1 MARYLVHGSYSVNG
15 ISGVLKDGG
24 SGRVQAVEKL
34 ISSVGGRLISF
45 DFAFGKDDFFVIA
58 ELPGNAEAAAVAMT
72 VGATGAASVQTTPLL
87 SAQDVDAAVKLHP
100 DYRRPGG

>member
-1 MARYLVHGSYSVNG
+1 
-15 ISGVLKDGG
+15 
-24 SGRVQAVEKL
+24 
-34 ISSVGGRLISF
+34 
-45 DFAFGKDDFFVIA
+45 
-58 ELPGNAEAAAVAMT
+58 MT